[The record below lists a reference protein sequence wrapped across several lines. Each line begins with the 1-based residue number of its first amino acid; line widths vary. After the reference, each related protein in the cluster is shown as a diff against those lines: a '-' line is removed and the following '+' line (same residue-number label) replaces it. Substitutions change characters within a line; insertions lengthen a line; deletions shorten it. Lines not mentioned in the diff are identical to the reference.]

1 MSRMLTLATTAVVA
15 AALALPA
22 WAEKID
28 GYEVVTKDSG
38 LTEVTDLESGLGDLI
53 DLGPLELGA
62 AEEDH
67 IVLNLYFQLLDS
79 VPITGKVHK
88 IRFENLS
95 LNEVSFTIPEIEAF
109 EIPSSPPYE
118 IEDPLTIKAAYG
130 DIAVSMLREMLSPNY
145 TFLVSGKVLVFGK
158 FKINNRKKKY
168 VVPVDINVELSSD
181 SLAQSEYRDAVAD
194 QIFEILKSDLLENLE
209 KWRDKIGDEPEGEA
223 APQE

>member
-1 MSRMLTLATTAVVA
+1 MSKMMTLAITAVIA

-67 IVLNLYFQLLDS
+67 IVLNLYFQLLDT
-79 VPITGKVHK
+79 VPISGKVHK
-88 IRFENLS
+88 IQFENLS

-118 IEDPLTIKAAYG
+118 IADPLTIKAAYG

-145 TFLVSGKVLVFGK
+145 TFHVSGKVLVFGK

-209 KWRDKIGDEPEGEA
+209 KWRDKIGDAPEGEA